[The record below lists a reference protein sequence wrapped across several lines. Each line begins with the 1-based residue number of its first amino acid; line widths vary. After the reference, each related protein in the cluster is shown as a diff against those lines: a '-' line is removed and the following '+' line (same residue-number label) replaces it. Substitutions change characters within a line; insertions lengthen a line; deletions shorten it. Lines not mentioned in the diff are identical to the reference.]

1 LIGYESKEKIDFTRR
16 ILNSRAH
23 MKSFSSMLLT
33 ALMTFCTMAAP
44 LTQADLEELR
54 ERLNNIEKAALS
66 QQDLRYKK
74 AMDDFREALRSDDAA
89 VDLYL
94 RCVEKVNFI
103 EQQKKGQDFR
113 NWKRDHEEQHK
124 DGNFRQALRSQLL
137 WLSLTA
143 RAAAR
148 PDEIEKLAPEANE
161 AIKAIF
167 AQADR
172 LASQRDLLSR
182 SVLESIF
189 ARAYNMDEIK
199 IEAWPLSPLQ
209 VDAIYDRVIM
219 PPLRQNHQV
228 ELLSSAWDARMQ
240 MESTKVAE
248 LAADAR
254 EQNPIS
260 RRENLAPSMVR
271 FRAETLPALQWRK
284 QVDLFQCGDQRG
296 SALRMLTHISE
307 HMNHESVA
315 KWVEEFQK
323 LIDAEQSV
331 SREAP

>member
-1 LIGYESKEKIDFTRR
+1 MRSFLYLAMIAACT
-16 ILNSRAH
+16 AH
-23 MKSFSSMLLT
+23 GV
-33 ALMTFCTMAAP
+33 AAP

-54 ERLNNIEKAALS
+54 ERLKNIEKTALT
-66 QQDLRYKK
+66 QQDRRFKT

-89 VDLYL
+89 VNLYL
-94 RCVEKVNFI
+94 NCVEKVDFT
-103 EQQKKGQDFR
+103 EQQKKGQEFR
-113 NWKRDHEEQHK
+113 NWKRDHEGQLK

-148 PDEIEKLAPEANE
+148 PEEIEKLAPEAND

-172 LASQRDLLSR
+172 LVSQRDLLSR
-182 SVLESIF
+182 SVLESVF
-189 ARAYNMDEIK
+189 ARAYKMDELK
-199 IEAWPLSPLQ
+199 IEGWPLSPLQ
-209 VDAIYDRVIM
+209 VDAIYDQVIM
-219 PPLRQNHQV
+219 PPLRQKKQV
-228 ELLSSAWDARMQ
+228 ESLAASWDARIL
-240 MESTKVAE
+240 METTKVAE
-248 LAADAR
+248 LAPDAR

-260 RRENLAPSMVR
+260 RRENLSPSMVR

-284 QVDLFQCGDQRG
+284 QVDLFQSGDQRG

-307 HMNHESVA
+307 HMNHGSA
-315 KWVEEFQK
+315 SKWVEEFQK

-331 SREAP
+331 SRGAD

>member
-1 LIGYESKEKIDFTRR
+1 
-16 ILNSRAH
+16 

-209 VDAIYDRVIM
+209 VDAIYDRVRTIKWNCS
-219 PPLRQNHQV
+219 PLLGMHACKWKAQKSPSLQPMLASKIRFLDAKILHP
-228 ELLSSAWDARMQ
+228 AWCDFVQ
-240 MESTKVAE
+240 K
-248 LAADAR
+248 
-254 EQNPIS
+254 P
-260 RRENLAPSMVR
+260 
-271 FRAETLPALQWRK
+271 
-284 QVDLFQCGDQRG
+284 C
-296 SALRMLTHISE
+296 LRYSG
-307 HMNHESVA
+307 
-315 KWVEEFQK
+315 
-323 LIDAEQSV
+323 V
-331 SREAP
+331 SRSISFNAAINVARRCAC